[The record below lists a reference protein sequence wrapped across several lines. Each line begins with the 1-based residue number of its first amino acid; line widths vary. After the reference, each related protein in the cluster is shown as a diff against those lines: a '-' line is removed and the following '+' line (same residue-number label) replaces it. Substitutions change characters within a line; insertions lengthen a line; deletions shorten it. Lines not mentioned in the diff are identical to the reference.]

1 MLNRISLPQSFSL
14 GTAAQKSSRTNTTR
28 TAATPTDW
36 KRLLTRE
43 TVVLAGLTF
52 LLTRAT
58 LIGELNPF
66 VLTFMAVAVRD
77 QRSRIGLMAV
87 AALISSALGG
97 VANLG
102 QVLGIAM
109 AAGALAASSGWS
121 IWRIHDKL
129 ALPVISCGLHLI
141 ARIPRLLIQSPT
153 GYDLLVVLFEAL
165 LAFVLAHVYS
175 LGLPYVFGKKRVVS
189 YEELMAISVLT
200 ASVLV
205 GLTGLKIGTLS
216 VKNMAARYLIM
227 LMASTGGTGL
237 GTMAGAVVGAVTEIA
252 AGLSLGTV
260 GLYACSGLISGL
272 FKDYTRF
279 GVALGFATPLL
290 LLAAYTYPASQI
302 TVVASETVIA
312 AALFLV
318 TPQRMI
324 ASLGRIVA
332 GIAQPGIGGAME
344 LGEGDSRLQRMA
356 SQRLKDCARVFF
368 ELARTF
374 DNNDQNPQLSHEQK
388 LNQLFGTVTD
398 RVCDSCQHFGNCWGN
413 GFYRT
418 YQSMFDLWSIVE
430 AQGSVN
436 ERQVP
441 DSIRERCHRLP
452 QLVGTINQLS
462 DAFRVHWYWQ
472 KRVGESRSLVANQLR
487 GMANVVKGL
496 ATEIRLDVRFNEELA
511 DQIKR
516 ELSSQ
521 GCLVSSITAAQS
533 ASGQSLICV
542 EKPSCYG
549 RKECQYT
556 VVPAVERAV
565 GQRVYV
571 QEQQC
576 TSTTGKP
583 RCSFNLAMA
592 NSFCLDTAVVQI
604 PKEDNVVSG
613 DSFTSLELRNGQFA
627 MVLSDGMG
635 NGPRANNESHTTV
648 SMLEQMLAAGF
659 DQETAIRTI
668 NSVLVLRSADE
679 TFATVDLSM
688 VNLHSGEAEFLKI
701 GAAPSF
707 IKHGG
712 VIRTVKSSTLPIG
725 ILSNVEMESSK
736 YQLEPG
742 DFVVMVTD
750 GVLDGQVDYGKKDE
764 WITKLLRAT
773 QAKDSQQLADE
784 LMTRA
789 CEVVG
794 GKALD
799 DMTILVAQVAL
810 RQLH

>member
-1 MLNRISLPQSFSL
+1 MLNRISLPHSFSL
-14 GTAAQKSSRTNTTR
+14 GPARQKGSHANTTR
-28 TAATPTDW
+28 TAAAKIDW
-36 KRLLTRE
+36 RRLLSRE
-43 TVVLAGLTF
+43 ALVLAGLTF

-66 VLTFMAVAVRD
+66 VLTFMVVAVRD
-77 QRSRIGLMAV
+77 QRNRIGLMTA

-97 VANLG
+97 VSSLG

-109 AAGALAASSGWS
+109 AAGALAASGSWS
-121 IWRIHDKL
+121 IWRVHDKL
-129 ALPVISCGLHLI
+129 ALPLISCGLHLV
-141 ARIPRLLIQSPT
+141 ARIPSLLINSPT
-153 GYDLLVVLFEAL
+153 SYDLLVVAFEAA

-175 LGLPYVFGKKRVVS
+175 LALPYLFGKKRVVS
-189 YEELMAISVLT
+189 YEELMAVSVLT

-205 GLTGLKIGTLS
+205 GLTGLKLGPLS
-216 VKNMAARYLIM
+216 VKNMTARYLIM

-272 FKDYTRF
+272 FKDYTRV
-279 GVALGFATPLL
+279 GVAIGFAAPLL
-290 LLAAYTYPASQI
+290 LLAVYTYPTSQI
-302 TVVASETVIA
+302 MVVVGETVIA
-312 AALFLV
+312 AALFIL
-318 TPQRMI
+318 TPQRPI
-324 ASLGRIVA
+324 NALGRIVA
-332 GIAQPGIGGAME
+332 GIAQPSAGSMSE
-344 LGEGDSRLQRMA
+344 RGEGDSRLQRMA

-374 DNNDQNPQLSHEQK
+374 ENNDQNPQLSHEQK

-436 ERQVP
+436 EHQVP
-441 DSIRERCHRLP
+441 DSIRERCRRLP
-452 QLVGTINQLS
+452 QLTATINQLS

-472 KRVGESRSLVANQLR
+472 KRVAESRNLVANQLR

-496 ATEIRLDVRFNEELA
+496 ASEIRLDVRFNEELA
-511 DQIKR
+511 EQIKR

-521 GCLVSSITAAQS
+521 GCLISSITAAQN

-542 EKPSCYG
+542 EKTSCYG

-556 VVPAVERAV
+556 ILPAVERAV
-565 GQRVYV
+565 GQRVYI
-571 QEQQC
+571 QDQQC
-576 TSTTGKP
+576 TSSTGKP
-583 RCSFNLAMA
+583 RCSFNLALA
-592 NSFCLDTAVVQI
+592 NSFYLDTAVVQI

-613 DSFTSLELRNGQFA
+613 DSFTSLELKNGQFA

-635 NGPRANNESHTTV
+635 NGPRANNESQTTV
-648 SMLEQMLAAGF
+648 SMMEQMLAAGF

-668 NSVLVLRSADE
+668 NSVLVLRSTEE

-712 VIRTVKSSTLPIG
+712 VVRTVKSSTLPIG

-742 DFVVMVTD
+742 DFVIMVTD
-750 GVLDGQVDYGKKDE
+750 GVLDGQTDYGKKEE
-764 WITKLLRAT
+764 WIVKLLRTT
-773 QAKDSQQLADE
+773 QASDAQQLADE
-784 LMTRA
+784 LMNRA
-789 CEVVG
+789 RGIIG
-794 GKALD
+794 GRALD

-810 RQLH
+810 RDLH